1 MRATPYGYNLD
12 GDIQTP
18 KFFKGLNMQKV
29 HALRGRLI
37 FSLCFSKNFQFA
49 PALSV
54 NFKKG
59 HWFDFFYDVLLF
71 FTGGTDDWIERDTDS
86 LNCNMKGPKC
96 P

>member
-59 HWFDFFYDVLLF
+59 HWFDFFMMCYYFLQVALM
-71 FTGGTDDWIERDTDS
+71 TGLRGTLTH
-86 LNCNMKGPKC
+86 
-96 P
+96 